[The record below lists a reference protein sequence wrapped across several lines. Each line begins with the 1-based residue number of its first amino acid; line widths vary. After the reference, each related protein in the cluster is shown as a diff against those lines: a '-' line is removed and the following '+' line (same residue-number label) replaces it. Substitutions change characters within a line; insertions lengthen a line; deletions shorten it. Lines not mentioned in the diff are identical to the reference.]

1 MDIRKF
7 LKDQRRLRKIK
18 QAEIAS
24 ALKVSPATIS
34 NYEMGHSEMP
44 YSSVEK
50 YIEYLGF
57 EIKLMLK

>member
-7 LKDQRRLRKIK
+7 LIEQRKMRKIK

-24 ALKVSPATIS
+24 ALKVSPVTIS
-34 NYEMGHSEMP
+34 HYEMGHSEMSFP
-44 YSSVEK
+44 SIEK